1 MSPHVRPRLCIAAGG
16 NLLFIAALAFA
27 SGIVAANFV
36 WRAPLIWLIAFV
48 IAAAGVCALH
58 RRAPSLAFAL
68 AVLSLVPLGAFYLQ
82 VTDAAQVTPP
92 NLEAFATGE
101 GTVDVTAHVMRE
113 GIVRDS
119 PFGGKQES
127 VDVETEQLASGD
139 HRSLGRRRHPA
150 DDLHAARRGGRSA
163 RAPEPSRRCRC
174 TPTASGCIFPQSCAR
189 RETTAIPA
197 HWIWWDIWHRK
208 AFG

>member
-1 MSPHVRPRLCIAAGG
+1 M
-16 NLLFIAALAFA
+16 FIAALAFA

-36 WRAPLIWLIAFV
+36 WRAPQIWLIASV
-48 IAAAGVCALH
+48 IAAAGVFALH

-127 VDVETEQLASGD
+127 VDVETEQLAQRRPSIL
-139 HRSLGRRRHPA
+139 RSVGIRLTIYSSARRRKKPR
-150 DDLHAARRGGRSA
+150 LR
-163 RAPEPSRRCRC
+163 EPSRPCRS
-174 TPTASGCIFPQSCAR
+174 TPTASGCTFPQSCAR

-208 AFG
+208 GFG